1 MFRMHLGVHRMLL
14 HAWRLAFT
22 HPVDGRR
29 VVVEAPL
36 DAEFVKALA
45 ALGWAGRPPP
55 PRDAGQLESSWAAP

>member
-1 MFRMHLGVHRMLL
+1 MLL

-29 VVVEAPL
+29 MAVEAPL

-45 ALGWAGRPPP
+45 ALGWTTAL
-55 PRDAGQLESSWAAP
+55 AS